1 MLDSAT
7 YDPCAPKKVSDLV
20 GNTETW
26 AATEALIRADKAS
39 HLVLVGPAGCGKSAF
54 LRLALA
60 GFLTLVV
67 DCTANVGLRDTRDT
81 IRTFARGKKSTEGH
95 YRWIVFEH
103 ADSLTS
109 DTQAFLRRM
118 LETTAGTTRFVFECK
133 DAGAISEPIV
143 SRSSI
148 VSVNAPE
155 KTEMIY
161 ELLRRTGGALA
172 RARVET
178 LVDAAYGNLRTAL
191 LHAFAERYCGASE
204 EPSALE
210 ALLTSRPSSLVD
222 SEAWKTWSLETESRC
237 RQEGIDLRDI
247 LRRGWPNHPV
257 IAMTCARW
265 SRLGGSSPR
274 TLFFDCLATLHAF

>member
-7 YDPCAPKKVSDLV
+7 YDPCAPKTVADLV

-26 AATEALIRADKAS
+26 TATAALIREDRAS

-81 IRTFARGKKSTEGH
+81 IRTFARGKKSAEGH
-95 YRWIVFEH
+95 YRWILFEH

-143 SRSSI
+143 SRSAI

-155 KTEMIY
+155 ATEMIY
-161 ELLRRTGGALA
+161 ELLRRTESKLA
-172 RARVET
+172 RPRIER
-178 LVDAAYGNLRTAL
+178 LVKVAYGNMRTAL
-191 LHAFAERYCGASE
+191 LHAFAERYCGSE
-204 EPSALE
+204 EVPSPLDTILA
-210 ALLTSRPSSLVD
+210 SRPASVAD
-222 SEAWKTWSLETESRC
+222 SEAWKTWALETEARC
-237 RQEGIDLRDI
+237 RQEGLDLRDV
-247 LRRGWPNHPV
+247 LRVGWADHPV

-265 SRLGGSSPR
+265 SRLGGTSPR
-274 TLFFDCLATLHAF
+274 TLFFDCVASIYRF

>member
-7 YDPCAPKKVSDLV
+7 YDPCAPKTVADLV

-60 GFLTLVV
+60 GFLTLSV
-67 DCTANVGLRDTRDT
+67 DCTANVGLRDMRDT
-81 IRTFARGKKSTEGH
+81 IRTFARGKRSTEGH
-95 YRWIVFEH
+95 YRWILFEH

-155 KTEMIY
+155 ATEMIY
-161 ELLRRTGGALA
+161 ELLRRTESKLA
-172 RARVET
+172 RPRIER
-178 LVDAAYGNLRTAL
+178 LVKAAYGNMRTAL
-191 LHAFAERYCGASE
+191 LHAFAERYCGGSE
-204 EPSALE
+204 EVSPLE
-210 ALLTSRPSSLVD
+210 GLVASRPTSVTD
-222 SEAWKTWSLETESRC
+222 SEAWKAWALEAETRC
-237 RQEGIDLRDI
+237 RQEGLDLRDV
-247 LRRGWPNHPV
+247 LRIGWKDHPV

-265 SRLGGSSPR
+265 SRLGGTSPR
-274 TLFFDCLATLHAF
+274 TLFFECIASIYGF

>member
-1 MLDSAT
+1 MLDSSI
-7 YDPCAPKKVSDLV
+7 YDPRSPKAVSDLV

-26 AATEALIRADKAS
+26 AATKALIRDDKAS

-60 GFLTLVV
+60 EFLTLVV

-81 IRTFARGKKSTEGH
+81 IRTFARGKKSAEGH

-118 LETTAGTTRFVFECK
+118 LETTAETTRFVFECK

-143 SRSSI
+143 SRSTI

-155 KTEMIY
+155 VTELVY
-161 ELLRRTGGALA
+161 ELLRRTESKLS
-172 RARVET
+172 RARVEQ
-178 LVDAAYGNLRTAL
+178 LANIAYGNVRTAL
-191 LHAFAERYCGASE
+191 LHAFAERYCGAPES
-204 EPSALE
+204 P
-210 ALLTSRPSSLVD
+210 LLLDSLLSGRPASGTD
-222 SEAWKTWSLETESRC
+222 SEAWKTWALETESRC

-247 LRRGWPNHPV
+247 LRRGWADHPV

-274 TLFFDCLATLHAF
+274 TLFFDCVATLHGF

>member
-1 MLDSAT
+1 MLDSAF
-7 YDPCAPKKVSDLV
+7 YDPCAPKAISDLV

-26 AATEALIRADKAS
+26 SNTAALMRADKAS
-39 HLVLVGPAGCGKSAF
+39 HLVLVGPAGSGKSVF

-60 GFLTLVV
+60 GFLTLVI

-81 IRTFARGKKSTEGH
+81 IRTFARGKKSGEGH
-95 YRWIVFEH
+95 YRWIIFEH

-118 LETTAGTTRFVFECK
+118 LETTAETTRFVFECK

-143 SRSSI
+143 SRSTI

-155 KTEMIY
+155 RTELIY
-161 ELLRRTGGALA
+161 ELLRRTESKLS
-172 RARVET
+172 RARVEQ
-178 LVDAAYGNLRTAL
+178 LAKIAYGNVRTAL
-191 LHAFAERYCGASE
+191 LHAFAERYCGAPES
-204 EPSALE
+204 PLLLDSLLSGRPASAK
-210 ALLTSRPSSLVD
+210 D
-222 SEAWKTWSLETESRC
+222 SEAWKTWALETEFRC
-237 RQEGIDLRDI
+237 RQEGVDLRDI
-247 LRRGWPNHPV
+247 LRAGWVDHPV

-274 TLFFDCLATLHAF
+274 TLFFDCVATLHGF

>member
-1 MLDSAT
+1 MLDSVL
-7 YDPCAPKKVSDLV
+7 YDPHSPKAIADLV

-26 AATEALIRADKAS
+26 ASTAALMRDDRAS

-60 GFLTLVV
+60 GFLTLSV
-67 DCTANVGLRDTRDT
+67 DCTANVGLRDMRDT
-81 IRTFARGKKSTEGH
+81 IRTFARGKKSAEGH
-95 YRWIVFEH
+95 YRWILFEH

-155 KTEMIY
+155 DTELIY
-161 ELLRRTGGALA
+161 ELLRRTESAIP
-172 RARVET
+172 RARVEA
-178 LVDAAYGNLRTAL
+178 LVKAAYGNVRTAL
-191 LHAFAERYCGASE
+191 LHAFAERRCGAASDT
-204 EPSALE
+204 SLQ
-210 ALLTSRPSSLVD
+210 ALLDARPSSATD
-222 SEAWKTWSLETESRC
+222 SEAWKHWALTTEAQC
-237 RQEGIDLRDI
+237 RQEGLDVRDVLRG
-247 LRRGWPNHPV
+247 GWPNHPV
-257 IAMTCARW
+257 VAMTCARW
-265 SRLGGSSPR
+265 SRLGGTSPR
-274 TLFFDCLATLHAF
+274 TLFFDCIASLHKF